1 MFALAVEFIGLA
13 RAAALASR
21 MIRCCLPE
29 NYMIPYNREVSEM
42 LRAAFDDVQE
52 VRTLGCGKGE
62 GWTPLPV
69 NMPAIPH
76 THM

>member
-1 MFALAVEFIGLA
+1 MLSVREATVFDLLNMQQTN
-13 RAAALASR
+13 LW
-21 MIRCCLPE
+21 CLPE
-29 NYMIPYNREVSEM
+29 NYLIPYNREVEEM
-42 LRAAFDDVQE
+42 LRAAFDDVQQ

-69 NMPAIPH
+69 NMPIPR